1 MSRQKNETQEEILPE
16 TVPQETAPQE
26 TPQETTA
33 QETPQETTAQ
43 ETPQETTAQETPQ
56 ETTAQETVRARI
68 LADCEHGRANGIAEV
83 SAAEAAA
90 HPCLDPDPGAV
101 AYAESLAHA

>member
-1 MSRQKNETQEEILPE
+1 MSRQKNETQAEILP
-16 TVPQETAPQE
+16 ETAPQE
-26 TPQETTA
+26 TPQETAA

-43 ETPQETTAQETPQ
+43 ETPQETAAQETPQ

-101 AYAESLAHA
+101 AYAESLTHA